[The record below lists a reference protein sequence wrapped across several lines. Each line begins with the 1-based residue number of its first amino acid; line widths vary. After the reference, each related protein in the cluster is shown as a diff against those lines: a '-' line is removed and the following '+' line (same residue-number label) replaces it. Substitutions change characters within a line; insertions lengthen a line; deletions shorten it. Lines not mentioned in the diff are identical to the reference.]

1 MFSQAPPSQCHPSGA
16 VTNPSQSAGGIDRED
31 LHQMTDAYRTPGQM
45 NINAALHPS
54 PLFVGNH
61 VLPQPD
67 DVFSRGLD
75 TTKRPVE
82 KYTPGSFPEF
92 HDGRA
97 RLPSPHQSPDLGRDH
112 HGQYPS
118 HMHGSGQ
125 QTPAPLI
132 RPAVPN
138 YSSNSGSEPS
148 SRSQSQV
155 PSGGGSH
162 EGFQQIYSA
171 YHQQPATPRMDPYL
185 QTHNTLEGQIQ
196 DLNST
201 IARLVADVA
210 RLNESNQHLSES
222 IQRTCLINAQMS
234 VTNDAL
240 TAQVNGLDEIV
251 KTLQA
256 ESKKPQKKVTGKHI
270 SNDHPAL
277 KRLIQPMF
285 CDLCGVESSM
295 GRNKRTEALMKVKP
309 LGNGHAY
316 EMHQGEEGDK
326 QGEEGG
332 GKTWHPNWLGHVDEV
347 VNAMF
352 IKEIIDR
359 VYNNEKCRRES
370 PNLKAEVPDEDFNM
384 RVIIQC
390 MKDYFRNIHKQ
401 AMCRSD
407 ASKAQ
412 KAEQK
417 KEHGRQRARR
427 AAVTKS
433 RRATAVIYEKETGR
447 EGVVAMI
454 DTDFASDVLSYSE
467 DDLSEDTLTRWAK
480 SGAGNSANMVVGL
493 EWRSIDYVAFLRFL
507 TLRQM
512 KGNNRP
518 TTADIDETSTIQPPK
533 KCCKTAEGGTR
544 SKRIVKKT
552 FDISPEQMND
562 DAHLP
567 KKTCRLKTWLQ
578 TAGGIAI
585 WTWRCLREFRG
596 SRDSG
601 LH

>member
-1 MFSQAPPSQCHPSGA
+1 MFSQAPPSQRRPSGA
-16 VTNPSQSAGGIDRED
+16 VTNPSQSAGGIVRED

-45 NINAALHPS
+45 NINAAALHAS

-67 DVFSRGLD
+67 DIFSRGLD

-82 KYTPGSFPEF
+82 QYTPGSFPEL

-97 RLPSPHQSPDLGRDH
+97 RLPSPHQSPDLGCDH
-112 HGQYPS
+112 HGQYTS
-118 HMHGSGQ
+118 HMHGGGQ

-138 YSSNSGSEPS
+138 YSSNSGSQRGETPYYGHNSHTPFTGSEPS

-155 PSGGGSH
+155 PSGGGSSH

-171 YHQQPATPRMDPYL
+171 YRQQPATPRMDPYHH
-185 QTHNTLEGQIQ
+185 THNTLEGQIQ

-201 IARLVADVA
+201 VACLVADVA
-210 RLNESNQHLSES
+210 RLNESNQHLSETV
-222 IQRTCLINAQMS
+222 QRTCLINVQMS

-240 TAQVNGLDEIV
+240 TTQVNGLDEIV
-251 KTLQA
+251 KTLQV
-256 ESKKPQKKVTGKHI
+256 ESEKPQKKATGKHI

-285 CDLCGVESSM
+285 CDLCGIESSI

-370 PNLKAEVPDEDFNM
+370 LNLKGEVPDEDFNM
-384 RVIIQC
+384 QVIIQC
-390 MKDYFRNIHKQ
+390 TKDYFRNIHKQ

-417 KEHGRQRARR
+417 KEHGRQRARC

-447 EGVVAMI
+447 EGAVAMI

-467 DDLSEDTLTRWAK
+467 DDLSEDT
-480 SGAGNSANMVVGL
+480 S
-493 EWRSIDYVAFLRFL
+493 D
-507 TLRQM
+507 
-512 KGNNRP
+512 
-518 TTADIDETSTIQPPK
+518 
-533 KCCKTAEGGTR
+533 
-544 SKRIVKKT
+544 
-552 FDISPEQMND
+552 
-562 DAHLP
+562 
-567 KKTCRLKTWLQ
+567 
-578 TAGGIAI
+578 
-585 WTWRCLREFRG
+585 
-596 SRDSG
+596 
-601 LH
+601 